1 MKNPKTFKVTMG
13 DSDLNFEEGQIEDLY
28 GFHEA
33 LLDFIYD
40 KYYGK
45 NEDSFVDAFEDGD
58 LVCYLVNENEEQLD
72 IKLLPEGYEKAIRKC
87 KDYFEEEEAYEN
99 CGKIKKL
106 LDEHF

>member
-1 MKNPKTFKVTMG
+1 MKDPKTFKVTMG
-13 DSDLNFEEGQIEDLY
+13 DNELDFEEGQIGDLY

-40 KYYGK
+40 KYYGEE
-45 NEDSFVDAFEDGD
+45 EDSGEIMIRDED
-58 LVCYLVNENEEQLD
+58 LVCYLENESGDRLD
-72 IKLLPEGYEKAIRKC
+72 IKLLPEGYEKAITKC